1 MGRGFLGTNA
11 PLTADLTL
19 VVELGMGLA
28 LLAGAGFA
36 RQKRYRAHAWC
47 QSTVVLLNLLVIG
60 FFMAPSFRSQV
71 LPELPGRLG
80 RSYFAL
86 ATAHGVLGMVAE
98 LFACY
103 ILLVAGTNLLPPR
116 LRFTRYRPWMRTALA
131 LWWLVLVLG
140 LATYV
145 RWYGVPFSKHQENA
159 RGVDRN
165 APTFQYI
172 FGVSPGFGQRTES
185 LGMPLAIDVMERP
198 VNRPSPVLQRVSRP

>member
-19 VVELGMGLA
+19 MVELGMGLA
-28 LLAGAGFA
+28 LLVGAGFA
-36 RQKRYRAHAWC
+36 RRKRYRAHAWV

-60 FFMAPSFRSQV
+60 LFMAPSFRSQV

-116 LRFTRYRPWMRTALA
+116 LRFTRYRPWMRAALA
-131 LWWLVLVLG
+131 LWWFVLILG
-140 LATYV
+140 LATYI
-145 RWYGVPFSKHQENA
+145 RWYGVPFVGA
-159 RGVDRN
+159 GG
-165 APTFQYI
+165 AM
-172 FGVSPGFGQRTES
+172 
-185 LGMPLAIDVMERP
+185 LGWQQGRLYC
-198 VNRPSPVLQRVSRP
+198 L

>member
-28 LLAGAGFA
+28 LLAGAGLA
-36 RQKRYRAHAWC
+36 RQKRYRAHAWS
-47 QSTVVLLNLLVIG
+47 QSMVVLLNLLVIG
-60 FFMAPSFRSQV
+60 LFMAPSFRSQV

-80 RSYFAL
+80 RSYFAF

-116 LRFTRYRPWMRTALA
+116 LRFTRYRPWMRAALA
-131 LWWLVLVLG
+131 LWWLVLILG

-159 RGVDRN
+159 WIVGPSN
-165 APTFQYI
+165 
-172 FGVSPGFGQRTES
+172 
-185 LGMPLAIDVMERP
+185 P
-198 VNRPSPVLQRVSRP
+198 V